1 MEKLEMK
8 GLTELEEQEMMSWT
22 GGGFLKSLSAWA
34 IISSMIEN
42 WKDIR
47 EGFSDGTGDKPP
59 RY

>member
-1 MEKLEMK
+1 MEKLKMK
-8 GLTELEEQEMMSWT
+8 GMTELGEQEMMSWK

-47 EGFSDGTGDKPP
+47 EGFSDGISGKPP